1 MKKLLTVVALAACL
15 SGCGAAGRLKAV
27 GKAPQHSPTGETY
40 ATEIE
45 PSLGDAASARRAAEG
60 TPPTQ
65 GQAQASSASLFR
77 AGSSALFQDQR
88 AARLGDILTI
98 RINIQ
103 DRASVDNSTSRSR
116 SGGESAG
123 ISALLGLENP
133 LRKVLPG
140 SNDTSKLVDAN
151 STSTSNGAGNTSRS
165 EQINMTM
172 AAIVTQVLP
181 NGNLMIRGKQ
191 EVRVNFELREL
202 VVTGIVRPQDIAR
215 DNTIRHSQI
224 AEARVIYGGRGQL
237 TDVQQARWGQQI
249 YDALF
254 PF

>member
-1 MKKLLTVVALAACL
+1 MKKLVPVIALAVAL

-27 GKAPQHSPTGETY
+27 GKAPKLSPTGETY
-40 ATEIE
+40 ASEIE
-45 PSLGDAASARRAAEG
+45 PSLGDAAAARRAAEA
-60 TPPTQ
+60 TPP
-65 GQAQASSASLFR
+65 GQPQAPATSASLFR

-103 DRASVDNSTSRSR
+103 DKATVDNSTTRSR

-133 LRKVLPG
+133 LKKILPG
-140 SNDTSKLVDAN
+140 NNDTSKLVDTK

>member
-1 MKKLLTVVALAACL
+1 MKKLVPVVALAVLL

-27 GKAPQHSPTGETY
+27 GKAPKMSPTGETY
-40 ATEIE
+40 ASEIE
-45 PSLGDAASARRAAEG
+45 PSLGDAASARRAAEA
-60 TPPTQ
+60 TAPAPT
-65 GQAQASSASLFR
+65 SSASLFR

-103 DRASVDNSTSRSR
+103 DKATVDNSTTRSR

-123 ISALLGLENP
+123 ISSLLGLENP
-133 LRKVLPG
+133 LKKILPG
-140 SNDTSKLVDAN
+140 SNDTSKLVDTK

-165 EQINMTM
+165 EQINMTV

-215 DNTIRHSQI
+215 DNTIRHTQI